1 MLIGE
6 IIKKYREENDVSQ
19 RTFASRTSLS
29 PSYINTLEKLY
40 NPKNGKP
47 YSVTM
52 DVADEIAKA
61 MNMSLNTLLKL
72 CEYKPMLDEYELLK
86 NGDLRYLDL
95 LFENQ
100 TLTDNEKII
109 KVEELIQNLNF
120 YIESCKQQ
128 INLLN
133 QSPALTIIRKDNITN
148 FENDIVTTK
157 EKIAGLQK
165 MLEQLKTN
173 KN

>member
-1 MLIGE
+1 M
-6 IIKKYREENDVSQ
+6 
-19 RTFASRTSLS
+19 
-29 PSYINTLEKLY
+29 
-40 NPKNGKP
+40 
-47 YSVTM
+47 
-52 DVADEIAKA
+52 
-61 MNMSLNTLLKL
+61 
-72 CEYKPMLDEYELLK
+72 
-86 NGDLRYLDL
+86 RYLDL

-133 QSPALTIIRKDNITN
+133 QTPALTIIRKDNIAN

-157 EKIAGLQK
+157 EKIVGLEK
-165 MLEQLKTN
+165 MLEQLKN
-173 KN
+173 K